1 MTASRILACY
11 QNPKAFDFG
20 PIQQFVLD
28 RNHQGQANQLL
39 FPRPAPPKCTSGGVR
54 CQQRLGGLLKYYYQE
69 AAEVAKPL
77 ELAGFWLAGLVCVV
91 LAVLKLTV
99 EAQWSW
105 WRVSLPLW
113 AVLGHN
119 ILYIMVGLVWLFFAD
134 DGAAEEAITIRPGDG
149 GYGYQIAALVCFVV
163 FADNLLRRIEGSGE
177 NMLWVSSG
185 RWELIVVSGTL
196 SVLMQ
201 LLFWSEVVD
210 PGTRRTHRG

>member
-1 MTASRILACY
+1 MA
-11 QNPKAFDFG
+11 K
-20 PIQQFVLD
+20 
-28 RNHQGQANQLL
+28 
-39 FPRPAPPKCTSGGVR
+39 
-54 CQQRLGGLLKYYYQE
+54 RLE
-69 AAEVAKPL
+69 P
-77 ELAGFWLAGLVCVV
+77 AGFWLSGLVCVV
-91 LAVLKLTV
+91 LGVLKLAA

-134 DGAAEEAITIRPGDG
+134 DGAAEEVITIRPGDG

-163 FADNLLRRIEGSGE
+163 FADNVLRRIEGPGE

-185 RWELIVVSGTL
+185 RWELIVVSGML

-201 LLFWSEVVD
+201 LLFWAEVVD
-210 PGTRRTHRG
+210 PGTRRSHRG